1 MSKAGIKYRIKQK
14 IKYHFSSDEIE
25 KRIAEIN
32 RYEEIISIDKDSF
45 SIKGD
50 SNKFNI
56 SKHAFLLQNFN
67 IFQILSEQENIHFKV
82 SDEIIYCLI
91 DELKIAIYNAEE
103 IFIIKE
109 IWLDGCYNLN
119 GLQLK
124 NCVIMDVGMNV
135 GMASLFF
142 STKEFVKKIYA
153 YEPFKPTFEIAKL
166 NIGLN
171 KNLQNIIEFYNFGM
185 SSKNEEIEV
194 EYSSDHRGR
203 TGIWGTDL
211 VLDQIESSKK
221 EKLELRDFNR
231 ELERIIEENPNSPLV
246 LKIDCEGSEYDI
258 FQSLNE
264 DLLKPVKCILMEW
277 HLKGPDEIV
286 EKLKSNGFSLLS
298 FNSRSKKVGMI
309 YAFK

>member
-1 MSKAGIKYRIKQK
+1 MSKSGIKYRIKQK
-14 IKYHFSSDEIE
+14 LKYHFSSDEIE
-25 KRIAEIN
+25 KRIADIN
-32 RYEEIISIDKDSF
+32 RYEEIILLDKETF

-50 SNKFNI
+50 SNKFDIN
-56 SKHAFLLQNFN
+56 KHAFLLQNIN
-67 IFQILSEQENIHFKV
+67 IFQKLSEQDNIKILV
-82 SDEIIYCLI
+82 SEGHIYCLI
-91 DELKIAIYNAEE
+91 DELKIDVYTAEE

-109 IWLDGCYNLN
+109 IWIDGTYNLDS
-119 GLQLK
+119 LQL
-124 NCVIMDVGMNV
+124 NECVVMDVGMNV

-142 STKEFVKKIYA
+142 STKEFVRKIYA

-171 KNLQNIIEFYNFGM
+171 KNLQNKIEFYNYGM

-221 EKLELRDFNR
+221 EKLELRDFNT
-231 ELERIIEENPNSPLV
+231 ELERIIEENPDSPLV

-258 FQSLNE
+258 FRSLNE
-264 DLLKPVKCILMEW
+264 ALLKPVKCILMEW
-277 HLKGPDEIV
+277 HKRGPDEIV
-286 EKLKSNGFSLLS
+286 KKLKSNGFSLLS
-298 FNSRSKKVGMI
+298 FNSKSKKVGMI